1 MFGDVRLVF
10 VAFHRFTDL
19 NGREVFLSV
28 LKAHAV
34 VRKLWDP
41 VLLSHW

>member
-10 VAFHRFTDL
+10 VALHRFTDL
-19 NGREVFLSV
+19 NGLEVILRV
-28 LKAHAV
+28 LKVPAV
-34 VRKLWDP
+34 VRKLRDP